1 MAYSTYGSLTDGT
14 DVLSSLTGDDFG
26 GQGRECGEIQGS
38 WVGLLR
44 EPGTLGSLGRRGSG
58 LLHRGLERLLIERL
72 LVVKVLG
79 VGGIEV
85 GAARE
90 GLVGEIAVGSHIEK
104 NRSRVQQR
112 SSQLQI

>member
-1 MAYSTYGSLTDGT
+1 
-14 DVLSSLTGDDFG
+14 
-26 GQGRECGEIQGS
+26 
-38 WVGLLR
+38 LLR

-58 LLHRGLERLLIERL
+58 LLHRRLERLLIERL

-90 GLVGEIAVGSHIEK
+90 GLIGEIAVGSHIEK
-104 NRSRVQQR
+104 IDRAFSGGLPSFKYSKQSGPFPSEFEKAGGRRKRFRWWTEGEVG
-112 SSQLQI
+112 